1 MKLMFENSE
10 ISFEQ
15 ELTEGLEKKY
25 RIKGIFST
33 PEKQNKNGRIYPMSV
48 WEREVAKYQ
57 DVLKSGHPNSL
68 MELEHPPRSQVDMME
83 AVARIE
89 KLYIEN
95 GYVMGEAVLLDNPK
109 ANQLKTLIDN
119 GIKMSVSS
127 RGVGSVKGNIVENY
141 NLVNFDVIANLGQ
154 SDHSAEMYGIVEGVL
169 RDKNFLITESGEIK
183 EVTLIPEKEEI
194 QEAKVEL
201 TLEEKKIAAERFM
214 SKFSE
219 ILGKSS
225 NSSVNEG
232 LSGASEW
239 VLIYPE
245 EKLVYSFSDK
255 TLRNNNDAIKWKIA
269 NNIKLGN
276 LHEYN
281 KGMESSF
288 LSKYKTIDF
297 DKVKELE
304 RKYKPE
310 PLSDYEK
317 WLETYR
323 P

>member
-1 MKLMFENSE
+1 MKTFREWLR
-10 ISFEQ
+10 EQ
-15 ELTEGLEKKY
+15 ELNEIHDL
-25 RIKGIFST
+25 
-33 PEKQNKNGRIYPMSV
+33 
-48 WEREVAKYQ
+48 
-57 DVLKSGHPNSL
+57 
-68 MELEHPPRSQVDMME
+68 
-83 AVARIE
+83 
-89 KLYIEN
+89 
-95 GYVMGEAVLLDNPK
+95 
-109 ANQLKTLIDN
+109 NQ
-119 GIKMSVSS
+119 
-127 RGVGSVKGNIVENY
+127 
-141 NLVNFDVIANLGQ
+141 
-154 SDHSAEMYGIVEGVL
+154 
-169 RDKNFLITESGEIK
+169 
-183 EVTLIPEKEEI
+183 
-194 QEAKVEL
+194 
-201 TLEEKKIAAERFM
+201 
-214 SKFSE
+214 
-219 ILGKSS
+219 
-225 NSSVNEG
+225 NEG

-255 TLRNNNDAIKWKIA
+255 TLRNNNDAVKWKIA

-276 LHEYN
+276 LHEYD